1 VSPDGRKEDRMS
13 KKPADR
19 RPDQK
24 PTGPG
29 AGTYAPGNPERDRMP
44 DDVQERKRPIDKPLP
59 KPGAGGKGKGK
70 DFFEGERSDRESG
83 RPVQLEGDEEN
94 ERSDRASGRPVQLD
108 GDGQS
113 KSRQGRSLR
122 EAEPTQR

>member
-1 VSPDGRKEDRMS
+1 MS

-19 RPDQK
+19 RPDEN

-29 AGTYAPGNPERDRMP
+29 AGAYAPGNPERDRMP
-44 DDVQERKRPIDKPLP
+44 DDVRERKGFEKPAGRPIDKQLP
-59 KPGAGGKGKGK
+59 TPGAGGKGK

-94 ERSDRASGRPVQLD
+94 ERSDRASGRPVQLE
-108 GDGQS
+108 GDEQS
-113 KSRQGRSLR
+113 KSRQGRSPR
-122 EAEPTQR
+122 EAESAKR